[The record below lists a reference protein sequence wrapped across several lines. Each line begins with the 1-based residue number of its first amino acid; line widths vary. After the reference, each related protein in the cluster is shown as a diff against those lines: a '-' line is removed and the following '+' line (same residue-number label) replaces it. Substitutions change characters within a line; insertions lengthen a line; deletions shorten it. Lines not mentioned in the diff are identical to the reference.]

1 MKRFLV
7 LFRVV
12 TLVIAPVAVSALAD
26 ETSGPGLAGH
36 RPGGHGLR
44 HLEKC
49 LSTLDLPSDQQTAIQ
64 SIFSNGEATLQ
75 ADAATMKSDHQKL
88 RTDIANNADKSVLGQ
103 DLLNQNADMT
113 KLQTDRQAIRDQI
126 LAKLSPSQQS
136 AFNACAQ
143 AGRGEG
149 WGSGSK
155 GSQQ

>member
-64 SIFSNGEATLQ
+64 SIFSNGEASGRQEQKGSRVSCNRRRRGSGDTQ
-75 ADAATMKSDHQKL
+75 PAAGG
-88 RTDIANNADKSVLGQ
+88 AG
-103 DLLNQNADMT
+103 
-113 KLQTDRQAIRDQI
+113 
-126 LAKLSPSQQS
+126 
-136 AFNACAQ
+136 
-143 AGRGEG
+143 AGRHGLHRRG
-149 WGSGSK
+149 
-155 GSQQ
+155 